1 MTKQDTLRDSLGFH
15 LGITYRKLV
24 NQFQQRIKAYNI
36 TTEQWSVLYQVY
48 QEEGVIQKTIAE
60 RLYKDKPTI
69 TRLLAQLE
77 NKQLIRR
84 TAGIRDRRSV
94 TVSVT
99 AAGAELIHQTYP
111 LERQLMAE
119 VKSGIGESSYE
130 ELLMLLRRVHQ
141 LVQDQSDRE

>member
-1 MTKQDTLRDSLGFH
+1 MNEQDALKDSLGFH

-24 NQFQQRIKAYNI
+24 NLFQQRIKAYDI

-48 QEEGVIQKTIAE
+48 QEDGVIQKTIAE

-84 TAGIRDRRSV
+84 TAGIRDKRSV

-99 AAGAELIHQTYP
+99 PAGAEIIHQTYP
-111 LERQLMAE
+111 LERQLMAD
-119 VKSGIGESSYE
+119 VKSEIGESSYE

>member
-1 MTKQDTLRDSLGFH
+1 MNEQDNLKDSLGFH

-24 NQFQQRIKAYNI
+24 NLFQQRIKAYDI

-48 QEEGVIQKTIAE
+48 QEDGVIQKTIAE

-77 NKQLIRR
+77 SKQLIHR
-84 TAGIRDRRSV
+84 TAGIRDKRSV
-94 TVSVT
+94 TVRVT
-99 AAGAELIHQTYP
+99 PAGAEIIHQTYP
-111 LERQLMAE
+111 LERQLMSD
-119 VKSGIGESSYE
+119 VKTEIGESSYE